1 MDDTLKIVPLVP
13 RKSAP
18 KAMTQRDVE
27 TAKPRANQYDIPDA
41 SLPGF
46 NLRVS
51 PGGTKAYYVRTRLKK
66 GPALTRRKKMGKS
79 DNLRIAISDVKL
91 MRLADA
97 REKARKIIVDARS
110 GIDPTADLTADP
122 IEKPVSAHLD
132 DYEAELARRGVV
144 KTADMMTTLRR
155 GLKGRLAPG
164 EITRAMV
171 VAEIKRL
178 EQAQRP
184 GAAEYFRKSA
194 ATFLNWMVDLGAI
207 TASPMAGYRRPKET
221 RAQRLA
227 QRRWVMTTPDEIRR
241 FWGASEAA
249 SNPVHRDLL
258 RFMLLT
264 GQRRT
269 ETSLVEWDHLSGN
282 RWDIPAEITKTGDD
296 QAVPLGPLSRALLDA
311 QERHARTGL
320 VFAGRGLRPISG
332 WTKLVG
338 PVRKAYGDDRLS
350 CHGLRRTFRTGL
362 SALGVEEAVAE
373 LMIAHKRSDLV
384 GRYDHSDLWDRRVEA
399 QARWESFVGEVVK

>member
-1 MDDTLKIVPLVP
+1 
-13 RKSAP
+13 
-18 KAMTQRDVE
+18 
-27 TAKPRANQYDIPDA
+27 
-41 SLPGF
+41 
-46 NLRVS
+46 
-51 PGGTKAYYVRTRLKK
+51 
-66 GPALTRRKKMGKS
+66 
-79 DNLRIAISDVKL
+79 
-91 MRLADA
+91 
-97 REKARKIIVDARS
+97 
-110 GIDPTADLTADP
+110 
-122 IEKPVSAHLD
+122 
-132 DYEAELARRGVV
+132 
-144 KTADMMTTLRR
+144 
-155 GLKGRLAPG
+155 
-164 EITRAMV
+164 MV

-227 QRRWVMTTPDEIRR
+227 QRRWVMITPDEIRR

-311 QERHARTGL
+311 QKRHARTGQ
-320 VFAGRGLRPISG
+320 VFPGRGLRPISG
-332 WTKLVG
+332 WTKLVA

-384 GRYDHSDLWDRRVEA
+384 GRYDQSDLWEKRVEA
-399 QARWESFVGEVVK
+399 QARWERFVGESVP